1 MVSPSACRPPPR
13 RRRLCTISGHDAFM
27 WARIYREY
35 IGYIGRPRS
44 EPPSDRE
51 LETGE
56 TARKYSST
64 RLPRCLYSATAQRGT
79 VGVQRFL
86 TQLST
91 TNRQK
96 GGNTRAAPRSERA
109 SSSGPLRADQGP
121 GTTVRCKAVRFT
133 TRKRER
139 NGTFTLLSSLFPLP
153 PPYDLAICS
162 VCL

>member
-13 RRRLCTISGHDAFM
+13 RRRLCTISGHDACM

-35 IGYIGRPRS
+35 IAGDPH
-44 EPPSDRE
+44 PSHRATE
-51 LETGE
+51 LE

-121 GTTVRCKAVRFT
+121 GTTVYHT
-133 TRKRER
+133 QTRKKR
-139 NGTFTLLSSLFPLP
+139 TFTLRPLSSLFPLP

>member
-13 RRRLCTISGHDAFM
+13 RRRLCTISGHDACM

-35 IGYIGRPRS
+35 IAGDPH
-44 EPPSDRE
+44 PSHRATE
-51 LETGE
+51 LE

>member
-1 MVSPSACRPPPR
+1 MVSPSACRPPPL
-13 RRRLCTISGHDAFM
+13 RRRLCTISGHDACTVCGQGS
-27 WARIYREY
+27 
-35 IGYIGRPRS
+35 IGSISGDPD
-44 EPPSDRE
+44 PSHRATE
-51 LETGE
+51 LE